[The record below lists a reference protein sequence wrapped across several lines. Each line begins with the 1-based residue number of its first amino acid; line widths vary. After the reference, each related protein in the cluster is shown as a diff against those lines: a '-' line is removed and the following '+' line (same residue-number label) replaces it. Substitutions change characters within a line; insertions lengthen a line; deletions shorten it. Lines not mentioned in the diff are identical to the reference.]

1 MARVVT
7 LTPRTTQRSTQL
19 DSPAWADAWAD
30 ATLVLE
36 GLRGCE
42 LPPR

>member
-19 DSPAWADAWAD
+19 DSPAWADA
-30 ATLVLE
+30 TLVLE